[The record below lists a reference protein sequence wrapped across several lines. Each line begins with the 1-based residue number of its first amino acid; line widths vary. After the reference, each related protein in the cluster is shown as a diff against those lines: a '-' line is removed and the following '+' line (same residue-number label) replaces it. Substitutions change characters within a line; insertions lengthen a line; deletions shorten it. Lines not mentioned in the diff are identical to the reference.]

1 MDVFVG
7 ADLEKG
13 GATMGA
19 KKTLYYLSSVY
30 SPADFTLTDLSCY
43 WKDLNNVKE

>member
-1 MDVFVG
+1 MDVFVHT
-7 ADLEKG
+7 DLEKG
-13 GATMGA
+13 CATMGA

-30 SPADFTLTDLSCY
+30 SPADLTLTDLY